1 MEGRVS
7 NALSYRRRNRM
18 RFVLGVTVDIIKE
31 RLDPERKDSMSTAII
46 DPQVTAPDDMLYE
59 RVNGRFV
66 EKQVS
71 AIAVWLAGRLFEL
84 MNAAGRATRSG
95 QAVNEMVF
103 ILDVER
109 DLRRRPDVAFVSAKT
124 WPLDKLPPWETDWPI
139 APDLAVEI
147 ISPGNS
153 MNDMMRKLGEYFR
166 YGVKEVWIALPEE
179 RAVHCYSGPKSV
191 RILDV
196 HDTLTTPLIPGWSLV
211 IGDWLP
217 EIPASQAMP

>member
-1 MEGRVS
+1 
-7 NALSYRRRNRM
+7 
-18 RFVLGVTVDIIKE
+18 
-31 RLDPERKDSMSTAII
+31 MSTAIM
-46 DPQVTAPDDMLYE
+46 DPQVTPPDDMLYE

-71 AIAVWLAGRLFEL
+71 ALTGELATRLYDSI
-84 MNAAGRATRSG
+84 NPIVRNGGTGRAVVEG
-95 QAVNEMVF
+95 VF
-103 ILDVER
+103 IIDLNR
-109 DLRRRPDVAFVSAKT
+109 DLRRRPDVAFISST
-124 WPLDKLPPWETDWPI
+124 RWPLDRFGPSEGDWPI
-139 APDLAVEI
+139 APELAVEI

-217 EIPASQAMP
+217 EIPVSRTMP